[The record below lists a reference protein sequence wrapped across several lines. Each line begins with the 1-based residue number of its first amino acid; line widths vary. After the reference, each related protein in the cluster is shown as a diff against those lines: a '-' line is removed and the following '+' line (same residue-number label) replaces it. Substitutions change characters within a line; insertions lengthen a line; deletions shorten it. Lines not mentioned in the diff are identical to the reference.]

1 MAFYLIGDNIL
12 NIYTISTFI
21 ELIKKIRGGF
31 MIYIILLIMII
42 LNLIVFV
49 FGSNIF
55 FTIVII
61 SIVIGALR
69 GVYSKTFIDIFN
81 LKPYIFKL
89 KTKEN
94 FVEFIISILFGIF
107 VNQKDIISKDIS
119 TFITYVC
126 IFSFIIYR
134 FLLYDF
140 SKIVMK
146 KM

>member
-1 MAFYLIGDNIL
+1 MD
-12 NIYTISTFI
+12 IYTILTFI
-21 ELIKKIRGGF
+21 ELIKKLRGGF

-69 GVYSKTFIDIFN
+69 GVYSKTFTDVFN

-94 FVEFIISILFGIF
+94 FVEFIISILFGLF
-107 VNQKDIISKDIS
+107 VNQKEITSKDIS

-126 IFSFIIYR
+126 IFFIYY
-134 FLLYDF
+134 L
-140 SKIVMK
+140 
-146 KM
+146 